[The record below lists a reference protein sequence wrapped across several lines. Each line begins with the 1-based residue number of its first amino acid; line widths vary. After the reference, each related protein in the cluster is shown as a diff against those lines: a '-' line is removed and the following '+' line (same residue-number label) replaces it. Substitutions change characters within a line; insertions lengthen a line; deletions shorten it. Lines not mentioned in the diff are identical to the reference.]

1 MGEISEP
8 KKNTPECVILFE
20 TRAIVAIAVV
30 SSRRIM
36 GERST
41 GSRSGEHEGD
51 AVEVL
56 VHELGR
62 QEVPD
67 MLRVSLFFET
77 NTPSYGG
84 ELSLLGK
91 EMPWYKC
98 FEGRKLRT

>member
-1 MGEISEP
+1 VPS
-8 KKNTPECVILFE
+8 LF
-20 TRAIVAIAVV
+20 IAMAFV

-36 GERST
+36 GESST

-67 MLRVSLFFET
+67 MLLVSCFF
-77 NTPSYGG
+77 
-84 ELSLLGK
+84 
-91 EMPWYKC
+91 
-98 FEGRKLRT
+98 